1 MRQLITIFF
10 TLLALSAWSQTIQGG
25 GGVCHVSGDPN
36 SVVALE
42 VQDVRAE
49 CFAVVDTTS
58 GQLYVYD
65 PTGTIGSRW
74 VQFVSSSGNGIITA
88 LPLNTVSIAAS
99 ANDLQIDDMRML
111 QLQSRSMIVGAMGAS
126 QYDTATTFGRIYEPG
141 FNTPTTAFFDG
152 MKAGRLHSGID
163 PWSFEYKVG
172 TWGGF
177 NAGDYAYSG
186 FRWDIDTSVYRI
198 RIYAEGNSPDAFPG
212 LEYDADFSADFVARS
227 LVDKAYVDNAID
239 GNGIYSGS
247 GQLPGNVSVDKNGNS
262 LILTDKGVA
271 SDAPFLILNDS
282 SALKF
287 SAPKAIEFRS
297 DGNLFGTIR
306 FVPASDQFEFISKD
320 LRFGQSGVNGGSF
333 GMLNAAAAQYE
344 VLKTDSSLTLRSS
357 TNRLYARGSDDEAV
371 AYPTNRPAA
380 ASMWQYN
387 SNGTGE
393 MIDAATLVNEDP
405 PITIDDETLH
415 TTTQTALAGEVVLID
430 CSSGAVTVN
439 PPASPVKNM
448 KFYVSD
454 AVKSAGT
461 NTITIDFTTASQ
473 PLCGGVENYLIEN
486 DGGFAG
492 FVYVNG
498 TTGWIPLNR

>member
-1 MRQLITIFF
+1 MKQLITIFF
-10 TLLALSAWSQTIQGG
+10 TLLALSAWSQAIEGG
-25 GGVCHVSGDPN
+25 GGICHVSGDPN
-36 SVVALE
+36 DVVALE

-58 GQLYVYD
+58 GQLYIYD

-99 ANDLQIDDMRML
+99 ANDFQIEDMRML

-152 MKAGRLHSGID
+152 MKAGRLHAGID
-163 PWSFEYKVG
+163 PWGFEYKVG

-186 FRWDIDTSVYRI
+186 FRWDIDSSVYRI
-198 RIYAEGNSPDAFPG
+198 RIYKDGNSPDAFPG
-212 LEYDADFSADFVARS
+212 LEYDADFSADFVDRS
-227 LVDKAYVDNAID
+227 LVDKAYVDGVVGGGGD
-239 GNGIYSGS
+239 
-247 GQLPGNVSVDKNGNS
+247 P
-262 LILTDKGVA
+262 IL
-271 SDAPFLILNDS
+271 
-282 SALKF
+282 
-287 SAPKAIEFRS
+287 
-297 DGNLFGTIR
+297 
-306 FVPASDQFEFISKD
+306 
-320 LRFGQSGVNGGSF
+320 
-333 GMLNAAAAQYE
+333 
-344 VLKTDSSLTLRSS
+344 
-357 TNRLYARGSDDEAV
+357 
-371 AYPTNRPAA
+371 
-380 ASMWQYN
+380 
-387 SNGTGE
+387 
-393 MIDAATLVNEDP
+393 
-405 PITIDDETLH
+405 IDDETLH

-430 CSSGAVTVN
+430 CSAGAVTVN

-454 AVKSAGT
+454 AAKSAGT